1 MLRVLVVLGALIA
14 VLVGTWVHG
23 TRAPVTRSPGT
34 SVPTAS
40 VERVDAPINDLV
52 PPASSE
58 AIARP
63 VPTRSHARRASS
75 RNATPASLVAT
86 SPGDAPLAQ
95 ASQAAPR
102 FSAGMKIPA
111 EDGGEPAGPA
121 MTIEEMQ
128 ALARQESEGLVTI
141 RNPDGSE
148 TLNHEDRFREYT
160 LLEVGADGQL
170 EFVCVQGEAALK
182 QALRRARPATRPAPP
197 PATPKGD
204 R

>member
-1 MLRVLVVLGALIA
+1 MLRVLVVPGALIA
-14 VLVGTWVHG
+14 VLVGIWVHG

-34 SVPTAS
+34 SAPAAF
-40 VERVDAPINDLV
+40 VERVDASINGLV

-58 AIARP
+58 SIARP
-63 VPTRSHARRASS
+63 APTRSHARRASS
-75 RNATPASLVAT
+75 RNATPAPLVAT
-86 SPGDAPLAQ
+86 SPGDTPLAQ
-95 ASQAAPR
+95 TSQAAPR

-160 LLEVGADGQL
+160 LLKVGADGQP

-182 QALRRARPATRPAPP
+182 LALRRSKPAAKPSAP